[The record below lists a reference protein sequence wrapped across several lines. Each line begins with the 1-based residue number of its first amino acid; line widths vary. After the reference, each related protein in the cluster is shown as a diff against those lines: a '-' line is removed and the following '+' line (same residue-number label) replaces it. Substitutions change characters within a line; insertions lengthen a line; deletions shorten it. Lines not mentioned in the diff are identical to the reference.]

1 MPQHP
6 AFIRILG
13 LISFTMLLIGCQE
26 GGTLNST
33 PLVASTVPDI
43 ETASPAARITTPSQS
58 DEPISTLDVEP
69 QQNDIA
75 EYSSDSKV
83 EISFSG
89 PNSKGLDPEINPFS
103 LQVDVLVQS
112 PNGKSTI
119 YPAFYDGDGQ
129 GSLDGDVWKVRLRP
143 YQEGIW
149 HYEVRSQ
156 DKLLAGTNGSFEVVS
171 NPECKPEYASEAN
184 LFCKGTLEYVGGH
197 YLQFRDGEY
206 WIKAGL
212 DDPENI
218 LGTAFGDWE
227 AKRAQIDLL
236 SEMGVNSIYMITNN
250 IDGDRKDTWPW
261 VGDTEAQA
269 KSNRDRF
276 DVARLEAWEDFFSYA
291 QRKGIVLHIVF
302 NDDSAWR
309 GYDEQLYIRE
319 MIARFAH
326 HPGIIWNVGE
336 EANEIFTDRE
346 QLAFAAKIHELDPYQ
361 HPVTVHRKSPWPFL
375 GDREFDSTSIQ
386 VGDGGADFSTSRLM
400 DYNLIVSEH
409 RERSSQRGHPIPI
422 MIDETPRIT
431 AVNPDVRQKFRTHVL
446 YPIFLAGGNFELHF
460 QDAYGQSGSVRI
472 EDLEPLILDMVQLRN
487 FLEELQFPEMEPCNQ
502 LLSEPDNICFGEVG
516 KIYAVYLPYG
526 GSEEVDLSSSEIVL
540 EQTWFNPRTGEIT
553 EGGSIQGGQ
562 VRSFTAPDERDW
574 VLLLDAR

>member
-1 MPQHP
+1 
-6 AFIRILG
+6 
-13 LISFTMLLIGCQE
+13 MLLIGCQE
-26 GGTLNST
+26 GGTLNFT

-43 ETASPAARITTPSQS
+43 ETVSPTAGITPPSQS
-58 DEPISTLDVEP
+58 DEPISTLDVDP

-75 EYSSDSKV
+75 EYPSGSKV

-103 LQVDVLVQS
+103 LQVDVLVQG
-112 PNGKSTI
+112 PDGKSTI
-119 YPAFYDGDGQ
+119 YPVFYDGDAQ

-171 NPECKPEYASEAN
+171 NPECKPEDAN
-184 LFCKGTLEYVGGH
+184 EENPLCKGTLEYVGGH
-197 YLQFRDGEY
+197 YLQFQDGEY
-206 WIKAGL
+206 WIKTGL
-212 DDPENI
+212 DDPENF

-227 AKRAQIDLL
+227 AKRSQIDLL
-236 SEMGVNSIYMITNN
+236 SEMGVNSIYVITNN

-261 VGDTEAQA
+261 VGETEAQA

-276 DVARLEAWEDFFSYA
+276 DVARLEEWEDFFSYA
-291 QRKGIVLHIVF
+291 QQKGIVLHIVF

-319 MIARFAH
+319 MISRFAH

-361 HPVTVHRKSPWPFL
+361 HPVTVHRKSPWPFF
-375 GDREFDSTSIQ
+375 GDREFDSASIQ
-386 VGDGGADFSTSRLM
+386 VGDGGSDFSTTRLVE
-400 DYNLIVSEH
+400 YNIIVIEH

-472 EDLEPLILDMVQLRN
+472 EDLESLILDMVQLRN
-487 FLEELQFPEMEPCNQ
+487 FLEDLPFPEMETCNQ
-502 LLSEPDNICFGEVG
+502 LLSNPDNICFGEVG
-516 KIYAVYLPYG
+516 KIYVVYLPYG
-526 GSEEVDLSSSEIVL
+526 GSEEVDLSNSEIVL
-540 EQTWFNPRTGEIT
+540 EQNWFNPGTGEIT
-553 EGGSIQGGQ
+553 EAGSIQGGQ
-562 VRSFTAPDERDW
+562 VRSFAAPDERDW